1 MPQFA
6 RDHNAQGKTT
16 LYDMEVDSGQ
26 KHVLTACQDRNI
38 RVYNVATG
46 KHNKTFK
53 GSVSD
58 DGSLIK
64 VVLGKIINNCSI
76 IIVKNSLTKSIM
88 NKINKY

>member
-6 RDHNAQGKTT
+6 RGRNAQGKTT

-38 RVYNVATG
+38 RVYNVTTG
-46 KHNKTFK
+46 KHSKTFK

-64 VVLGKIINNCSI
+64 VVLGKINNLWLSHYW
-76 IIVKNSLTKSIM
+76 NYYT
-88 NKINKY
+88 